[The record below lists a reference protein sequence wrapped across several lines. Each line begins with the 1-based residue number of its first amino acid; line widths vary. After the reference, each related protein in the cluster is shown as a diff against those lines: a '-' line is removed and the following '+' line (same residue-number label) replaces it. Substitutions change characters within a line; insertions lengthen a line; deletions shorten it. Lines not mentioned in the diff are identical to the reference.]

1 MSLFCSAEDKGDG
14 KSRADDRSSTDALN
28 TNTGTRAGSDPD
40 SNHVVITMPSGEGD
54 HCDSTL
60 TRSSPDSTN
69 TDDAGEPHDS
79 AHSAP
84 MQHRT
89 QLTSRSTQAAS
100 DGDTAYGTQTL
111 RRGHLPA
118 FSSQSDDG
126 SLHAAQSRQ
135 QAQHSTGAGAGA
147 GVPSGGAQ
155 RLHTQ
160 AEHADDGEHQDSQN
174 SESHQHQQQR
184 EQEQHSQQPAVA
196 VANFVQLQQ
205 QDTAHNLQGQS
216 LQRTSSQQGQRQQ
229 QQQQQQ
235 QEQLHPWQQQQQQ
248 LTRRSRS
255 YTQSPRRH
263 LQKRP
268 SRIQPGGAVA
278 ANVSS
283 AQDVASSQ
291 RRLGR
296 LSAPTHPSDSQ
307 TVSQSPFQSLSN
319 AQSAVVPQTPAQPVH
334 VGGGSGNASHTNGQ
348 MVLTSSETVDTT
360 LQGLLDAV
368 ESIKAAVQQMQ
379 QQLQGVASK

>member
-1 MSLFCSAEDKGDG
+1 MDG
-14 KSRADDRSSTDALN
+14 VESRADDGSSTDVLD
-28 TNTGTRAGSDPD
+28 TDSGTRAGADPD
-40 SNHVVITMPSGEGD
+40 SNHVVITMPSGDGN

-60 TRSSPDSTN
+60 TRSFPDSAN
-69 TDDAGEPHDS
+69 TDDVGEPHDS

-84 MQHRT
+84 LQHRT
-89 QLTSRSTQAAS
+89 QLPSRTTQAAA
-100 DGDTAYGTQTL
+100 DGDTAYGIQTL
-111 RRGHLPA
+111 RRGHLPT

-126 SLHAAQSRQ
+126 SLHAAQSQQ
-135 QAQHSTGAGAGA
+135 QAQGNAGAGA
-147 GVPSGGAQ
+147 GIPSGGVQ

-160 AEHADDGEHQDSQN
+160 AEHADEGECQASQ
-174 SESHQHQQQR
+174 SPESHQHQQQR
-184 EQEQHSQQPAVA
+184 EQEQHVQQPAVA

-205 QDTAHNLQGQS
+205 QDTAHNLQGHGLHQ
-216 LQRTSSQQGQRQQ
+216 QGTQQGQRQH

-235 QEQLHPWQQQQQQ
+235 QEQLHQHPWQQQQQQ
-248 LTRRSRS
+248 LSRRSRS

-283 AQDVASSQ
+283 AQNVALSQ

-296 LSAPTHPSDSQ
+296 LSAPATASASQ

-319 AQSAVVPQTPAQPVH
+319 AQTDVVPQTLTQPVQ
-334 VGGGSGNASHTNGQ
+334 VGDSSGNVSDTNGQ
-348 MVLTSSETVDTT
+348 MVLATSETLDTK
-360 LQGLLDAV
+360 LQGLLDAA
-368 ESIKAAVQQMQ
+368 EGIKAAVQQMQ
-379 QQLQGVASK
+379 QQLQGVVSK